1 MRWPKGRE
9 KPKSSKHSA
18 QRAHTE
24 AANEKA
30 GNEKRARRTVSR
42 TTQSP
47 PTTSGSPV
55 QDLEELS
62 QSRVHAE
69 LEHKST
75 WSRLKVNLSHFLFSK
90 AMEGAQGP
98 FGQQQQVN
106 HPTLPTTHPFQ
117 ARRPLC
123 RRICQ
128 TLSGMPDRCHANAVS
143 SKTGKKAAPSRIVVL
158 TSGVRE

>member
-1 MRWPKGRE
+1 MHRRGCQVRWPKGRE

-75 WSRLKVNLSHFLFSK
+75 WSRLKVNILIYIYISISACAHKSVSCEFEVNQALVHHETVVFADAPKELCK
-90 AMEGAQGP
+90 ARC
-98 FGQQQQVN
+98 N
-106 HPTLPTTHPFQ
+106 
-117 ARRPLC
+117 ARRHF
-123 RRICQ
+123 RVY
-128 TLSGMPDRCHANAVS
+128 GH
-143 SKTGKKAAPSRIVVL
+143 
-158 TSGVRE
+158 

>member
-1 MRWPKGRE
+1 MSLASSIRIQRENEKYIIFRTSFSPKPWRVHKGHLANNNKSTTLHRGKGRE
-9 KPKSSKHSA
+9 
-18 QRAHTE
+18 RW
-24 AANEKA
+24 
-30 GNEKRARRTVSR
+30 
-42 TTQSP
+42 
-47 PTTSGSPV
+47 
-55 QDLEELS
+55 
-62 QSRVHAE
+62 AE